1 MAKPQQ
7 QLTGSCGPIRPQKG
21 LMIVLGVVLLI
32 IGLIASIPILV
43 TLGIIVAVIGVFLE
57 ILGRAGHAV
66 GGRRHYY

>member
-1 MAKPQQ
+1 
-7 QLTGSCGPIRPQKG
+7 
-21 LMIVLGVVLLI
+21 MIILGVVLLI

-43 TLGIIVAVIGVFLE
+43 RFGIIVAVIGVFLE